1 MESQILDP
9 NQSYILSSSDPRILN
24 SFVRTVNGN
33 EQNYVEEQQQQQI
46 IRTELKTHQQIESYN
61 DGSYIEETNDVGT
74 TTTTQII
81 LRQSPDGRFYQHIQN
96 FVLNNDGH
104 AIELVQDDG
113 GHLMD
118 YEQNTYAHSY
128 DTQNNENEMIVVPS
142 DVNLLLNNFDFKVE
156 QNQNVL
162 IEHQEYSVVQ
172 PTIQPVLETQIIS
185 NENCHSGVEEQQI
198 THQMQTVEKTQD
210 QILLEISMSP
220 LCKFFLICLFKTN
233 PFDTLLDLFNLLN
246 CKNIWLSRMSRYII
260 NKIYCKQRIL

>member
-1 MESQILDP
+1 MILVPNSCHENGLLESQSLESQILDP
-9 NQSYILSSSDPRILN
+9 NQSYILSSSSDPRILN

-46 IRTELKTHQQIESYN
+46 ITTELKTHQQIESYN
-61 DGSYIEETNDVGT
+61 DGNYIEETNDVGT

-81 LRQSPDGRFYQHIQN
+81 LRRSPDGHFYQHIQN

-104 AIELVQDDG
+104 AIELVQDDA

-128 DTQNNENEMIVVPS
+128 DTQQNENEMIVVPNN
-142 DVNLLLNNFDFKVE
+142 VNLLLNNFDFKAE

-162 IEHQEYSVVQ
+162 IEHQDGYSVVQ
-172 PTIQPVLETQIIS
+172 PTNQSVQIS
-185 NENCHSGVEEQQI
+185 NENCHSVVQEQQI
-198 THQMQTVEKTQD
+198 GHQMQTVEKTQD

-220 LCKFFLICLFKTN
+220 LCKFFCLFLICYFLFC
-233 PFDTLLDLFNLLN
+233 FFLED
-246 CKNIWLSRMSRYII
+246 
-260 NKIYCKQRIL
+260 

>member
-1 MESQILDP
+1 MILVPNSCHENGLLESQSLESQILDP
-9 NQSYILSSSDPRILN
+9 NQSYILSSSSDPRILN

-33 EQNYVEEQQQQQI
+33 EQNFVEDQRQQQI
-46 IRTELKTHQQIESYN
+46 ITTELKTHQQIESYN

-81 LRQSPDGRFYQHIQN
+81 LRRSPDGRFYQHIQN

-118 YEQNTYAHSY
+118 YEQNTYTHSY
-128 DTQNNENEMIVVPS
+128 DTQNNDNEMIVVPS
-142 DVNLLLNNFDFKVE
+142 DVNLLLNNFDFKGE

-162 IEHQEYSVVQ
+162 IEHQDGQYSSVVQ
-172 PTIQPVLETQIIS
+172 PTNQSVQETQIMS
-185 NENCHSGVEEQQI
+185 NENCHSGVEEQHI
-198 THQMQTVEKTQD
+198 THQMQTVEKTHD

-220 LCKFFLICLFKTN
+220 LCKFFLCF
-233 PFDTLLDLFNLLN
+233 FFVLLED
-246 CKNIWLSRMSRYII
+246 
-260 NKIYCKQRIL
+260 